1 MLSGLFGFSEGGG
14 CTGEWRWRGVQEEG
28 RCVWGEGRGDMECMY
43 MYVRGKG
50 NEAVHR
56 GLH

>member
-1 MLSGLFGFSEGGG
+1 MY
-14 CTGEWRWRGVQEEG
+14 RGVEMEQGEG

-43 MYVRGKG
+43 MYVGDKD